1 MDPSLRRDVLKHC
14 LACSREFPPTA
25 ELEFLSVGR
34 RVAFDAD
41 RGRLWIVCS
50 WCGHWSLAPIE
61 ERWEAVEE
69 LERRARGRST
79 VLGATDRISL
89 LALGGLEAIRVGPAP
104 AREEAWWR
112 YGKALRGR
120 RLRYD
125 AVTRVGGTLA
135 AVAVTGAVTG
145 FALLLPEVAL
155 LKWRSIRAA
164 TGNAR
169 RSGAEAAE
177 SFERRFRYGRMAW
190 RGSAPCLSCG
200 DRLVELTFQDR
211 GRALLHPDHTVRIR
225 CQRCRSAQG
234 GHVIA
239 GFEAEHL
246 TRRLL
251 AYENVAGADDRQLA
265 AAVELIRTGG
275 VGTGDIR
282 SLRRGPPEM
291 LIGLEL
297 LVAERREARALGWE
311 IADLQVRWET
321 AEALAQIIDWDL
333 TPAPCRSPGQA
344 AT

>member
-1 MDPSLRRDVLKHC
+1 VLKHC
-14 LACSREFPPTA
+14 LACSRKFPPAA

-34 RVAFDAD
+34 RIAFDAD

-89 LALGGLEAIRVGPAP
+89 LALGGLEAVRVGPAP
-104 AREEAWWR
+104 AEEEAWWR

-120 RLRYD
+120 RLRYN
-125 AVTRVGGTLA
+125 AITRVGGTLA
-135 AVAVTGAVTG
+135 AVTVTGAVAG

-155 LKWRSIRAA
+155 LKWRSLRAA

-177 SFERRFRYGRMAW
+177 TFERRFRYGRLAW
-190 RGSAPCLSCG
+190 RGSAPCISC
-200 DRLVELTFQDR
+200 DNRLAELTFQDR
-211 GRALLHPDHTVRIR
+211 GRALLHPDHTIRIP

-239 GFEAEHL
+239 GAEAEHL
-246 TRRLL
+246 VCRLL
-251 AYENVAGADDRQLA
+251 AYENIAGADDRQLA
-265 AAVELIRTGG
+265 AAVQLIRTGG
-275 VGTGDIR
+275 IGTQEVR
-282 SLRRGPPEM
+282 SLRRAPPEM
-291 LIGLEL
+291 LLGLEL
-297 LVAERREARALGWE
+297 LAAEQREARALGWE
-311 IADLQVRWET
+311 IADLQARWET
-321 AEALAQIIDWDL
+321 AEALAQIIDRDL
-333 TPAPCRSPGQA
+333 TPTPHRSPEQVD
-344 AT
+344 T